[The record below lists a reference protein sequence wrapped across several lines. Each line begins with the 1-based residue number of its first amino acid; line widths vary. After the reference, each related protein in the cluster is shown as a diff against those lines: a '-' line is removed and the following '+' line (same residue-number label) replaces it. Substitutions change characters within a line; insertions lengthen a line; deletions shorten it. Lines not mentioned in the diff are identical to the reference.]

1 MSRSPRHR
9 RHPQGRTGALVD
21 HVRDV
26 IERKIVTGEI
36 RAGQKLNANTFAKA
50 MGVSRSPVREA
61 LRAIEQAGLAQAIP
75 NRGVFVRAPD
85 LAEALD
91 LYDVRI
97 GLARQAGRLLALRAT
112 KEQLEELNALYDDM
126 DKARSAEDPDTYHQI
141 NLVFHTRLM
150 QFTGNQWLFA
160 LDERIK
166 KQLQLFLRK
175 GISSLAQLRM
185 SNADHRAVL
194 DAIAAGDAEG
204 AAAAYERHSITGKQR
219 MLDTVGRTAGLPSS
233 SWSRKP
239 TLARGGGAERGRKA
253 VRRFRKEA

>member
-1 MSRSPRHR
+1 MSLSPRHG
-9 RHPQGRTGALVD
+9 RHPQGRTGALAD

-75 NRGVFVRAPD
+75 NRGVFVRALD

-112 KEQLEELNALYDDM
+112 KEQLEELNALYDNM
-126 DKARSAEDPDTYHQI
+126 DKARSAGDPDTYHQI

-160 LDERIK
+160 IDERIK
-166 KQLQLFLRK
+166 KQLRLFLRK
-175 GISSLAQLRM
+175 GINSLAQLRM
-185 SNADHRAVL
+185 SSADHRAIL

-219 MLDTVGRTAGLPSS
+219 MLDTVGRTAGAPSS
-233 SWSRKP
+233 SQSTRRATAWAGKAEHRRNAARRSRKE
-239 TLARGGGAERGRKA
+239 G
-253 VRRFRKEA
+253 